1 MFLHFLQNVIQ
12 IHHSYGVSDGIPDLN
27 SQGWRYPQVAKYLS
41 NSFIFIWANVW
52 YFHRPPIGKYEI
64 TYVIRK
70 NYMLKIWIATWFV
83 RLLLYMRIHINKFSR
98 AKYFPSRM
106 MNELNKKYVQ
116 FNQIDQWKLFLT
128 APWSIKNVWT
138 VILICWIMKIN
149 RLSCWY
155 NAQVRKF
162 KLIDSLV

>member
-1 MFLHFLQNVIQ
+1 MNGDFTSAI
-12 IHHSYGVSDGIPDLN
+12 Y
-27 SQGWRYPQVAKYLS
+27 
-41 NSFIFIWANVW
+41 
-52 YFHRPPIGKYEI
+52 
-64 TYVIRK
+64 
-70 NYMLKIWIATWFV
+70 WFV
-83 RLLLYMRIHINKFSR
+83 KLLLYMRIHINKFSC

-128 APWSIKNVWT
+128 APWSIKNVCI

-155 NAQVRKF
+155 NAQVRKIQ
-162 KLIDSLV
+162 IDWCIGLAKEFSSNFISRYFQKHVDGTESNGIHYLVIQAKVAKRTGKYT

>member
-1 MFLHFLQNVIQ
+1 M
-12 IHHSYGVSDGIPDLN
+12 
-27 SQGWRYPQVAKYLS
+27 AKYLS

-64 TYVIRK
+64 TYVIK
-70 NYMLKIWIATWFV
+70 KIICSRYEW
-83 RLLLYMRIHINKFSR
+83 RLVEYDWGASYMRIHINKFSC

-116 FNQIDQWKLFLT
+116 FNQIVQRKLFLT
-128 APWSIKNVWT
+128 APWSIKNVCI

-155 NAQVRKF
+155 NAQVRKIQ
-162 KLIDSLV
+162 IDWCIGLAKEFS